1 MSVLRLP
8 EPLDTVYTDADWAQD
23 FELPDLNMV
32 GDAFDM
38 TFLGRAGSSDLARAG
53 FTLTSATGALQLLA
67 PDRVGVRMSG
77 ASGAPLRNLPAGDYD
92 FVLRRFPLAGGVE
105 RLIEGRV
112 TIALGYS
119 LRVAGPVV
127 AGGGA
132 TVQSQAS
139 AGRVRVLRTLS
150 GPMGAP
156 GSPGGLSG
164 VIEVDGRDHTL
175 VAASARAL
183 LAFTSVDTVQVDVP
197 AGLPDLYTVVL
208 AAVGGGPIYPR
219 PAEGVELFAVGGKTG
234 CASPG
239 GALELLPLGGD
250 RYLVRGGDVVPP
262 GRTHPPTALTLAPD
276 VVIAGAPPGTI
287 IGQLL
292 VDDVDPGD
300 TFSFAMA
307 DDLDGRFAVDGS
319 ALIVGPAGLPG
330 AGQQVLMP
338 VVRVTDG
345 DQYVL
350 DDTVAVFV
358 GLAGSLDF
366 RRASQALPLTLLG
379 FA

>member
-23 FELPDLNMV
+23 FEFPDLSMV

-38 TFLGRAGSSDLARAG
+38 TFLGRAGSSALALAG

-77 ASGAPLRNLPAGDYD
+77 AAGGPLRNLPAGEYD
-92 FVLRRFPLAGGVE
+92 FMLRRFPLAGGVE
-105 RLIEGRV
+105 RLVEGRV

-132 TVQSQAS
+132 AVRAQAS
-139 AGRVRVLRTLS
+139 GGRIRVLRTLS

-156 GSPGGLSG
+156 GAPGGLSG
-164 VIEVDGRDHTL
+164 VIEVEGRDHIL
-175 VAASARAL
+175 AAQSARAV
-183 LAFTSVDTVQVDVP
+183 LAFTSGQSIQVDVP
-197 AGLPDLYTVVL
+197 AGLPALFTVVL
-208 AAVGGGPIYPR
+208 AAVGGGAIYPR
-219 PAEGVELFAVGGKTG
+219 PATGVELFATGGKTG
-234 CASPG
+234 CSLQG

-262 GRTHPPTALTLAPD
+262 DRTHPPTGLTLAPD
-276 VVIAGAPPGTI
+276 IVIAGAPPGTI

-292 VDDVDPGD
+292 VDDVDDGD
-300 TFSFAMA
+300 TFGFAMV
-307 DDLDGRFAVDGS
+307 DDLDGRFAVNGAD
-319 ALIVGPAGLPG
+319 LVVGPAGLPG
-330 AGQQVLMP
+330 IGDQVLTP
-338 VVRVTDG
+338 VIRVTDG

-358 GLAGSLDF
+358 GLAGALDF
-366 RRASQALPLTLLG
+366 RRASQALPLTLMG